1 MEWKEQLTG
10 PAIRFKSKLLD
21 LVKHVKVLVPLI
33 HKRLEIKLGGLFLA
47 PNMEPSS
54 TFGFM
59 LFY

>member
-33 HKRLEIKLGGLFLA
+33 HKRLEINLGGLFLA
-47 PNMEPSS
+47 PNMEPS
-54 TFGFM
+54 
-59 LFY
+59 

>member
-33 HKRLEIKLGGLFLA
+33 HKRLEIKLGGLLA

>member
-10 PAIRFKSKLLD
+10 PATGFKSKLLD
-21 LVKHVKVLVPLI
+21 VVKHFKVLVPLI
-33 HKRLEIKLGGLFLA
+33 HKRLEIKLRGLFLA